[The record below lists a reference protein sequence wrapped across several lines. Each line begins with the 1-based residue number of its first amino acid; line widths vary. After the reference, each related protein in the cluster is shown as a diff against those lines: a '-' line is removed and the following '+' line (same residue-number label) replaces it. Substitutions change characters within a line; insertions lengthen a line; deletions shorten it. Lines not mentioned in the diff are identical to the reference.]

1 MNMSQEAFNL
11 SARALGQAVGR
22 GDISAI
28 EAIEAAIVRIEAVN
42 PKLNALVLKRYDEAR
57 QEARALDAR
66 RARGEALGPLAG
78 VAVTVKECLDV
89 AGTPSTFGLPSR
101 TGLRASVDDIHVSRL
116 RLSGAIVVGKTNLA
130 QMLAY
135 IESDNPVYGR
145 TRNPWNPDRSC
156 GGSSGGEG
164 ALIGAGASLLGL
176 GTDIGGSARYP
187 AAFCAA
193 ASLKPTAGRCPDPGR
208 YSFDAGQQAI
218 TSQVGVLAH
227 HVDDVALGLE
237 CINGG
242 PPLGRAAE
250 VNLRELRV
258 GYYEQDGI
266 FSSSPAVRR
275 AVREAA
281 EALAQSG
288 ARVTPW
294 QPHDVP
300 TAFRLFYR
308 ILGGDGF
315 RWFRQNLKG
324 HPVHPSLKPMM
335 ALGGRP
341 AFMLR
346 GLGAVLGAIGQGHLS
361 RFLPN
366 VAGMDVHGYW
376 RLVEELREYRE
387 RFALA
392 MEQAEGGQLDL
403 VLGPVC
409 ALPAFRHG
417 STKDLGLAGANT
429 LLYNVLGYPAG
440 VVPWTRVRAGEE
452 SDRAPSVDIVEK
464 AAKRCEEGSA
474 GLPVA
479 VQIAARPWREH
490 VALAAMSQLE
500 AAARARSDYPARP
513 AY

>member
-1 MNMSQEAFNL
+1 MNMSQEAVNL
-11 SARALGQAVGR
+11 SARALGQAVTR

-28 EAIEAAIVRIEAVN
+28 EAVEAAIVRIEAVN
-42 PKLNALVLKRYDEAR
+42 SKLNAVVVKRYDEAR
-57 QEARALDAR
+57 KEARALDVR

-101 TGLRASVDDIHVSRL
+101 AGLQSSADELHVGRL
-116 RLSGAIVVGKTNLA
+116 RQSGAIVVGKTNLA

-145 TRNPWNPDRSC
+145 TRNPWNLERSC

-164 ALIGAGASLLGL
+164 ALIGSGASRLGL

-208 YSFDAGQQAI
+208 YSFNAGQQAI
-218 TSQVGVLAH
+218 TSQVGVLAQ

-237 CINGG
+237 CINSG

-266 FSSSPAVRR
+266 FASSPAVRR

-281 EALAQSG
+281 TALAQAG

-294 QPHDVP
+294 QPHDISR
-300 TAFRLFYR
+300 AFRLFYR
-308 ILGGDGF
+308 ILGGDGY

-324 HPVHPSLKPMM
+324 HPVHPSLKPML

-341 AFMLR
+341 QFMLR
-346 GLGAVLGAIGQGHLS
+346 ALGAMMGALGQGHLS
-361 RFLPN
+361 RFLPII
-366 VAGMDVHGYW
+366 AGMDVHDYW
-376 RLVEELREYRE
+376 GLVEELREYRE
-387 RFALA
+387 QFALA
-392 MEQAEGGQLDL
+392 MDNADGGPLDL

-440 VVPWTRVRAGEE
+440 VVPWTRVRDAEE
-452 SDRAPSVDIVEK
+452 SDRAPSADIVEK
-464 AAKRCEEGSA
+464 AAKLCEDGSA

-490 VALAAMSQLE
+490 VALAAMSRIE
-500 AAARARSDYPARP
+500 AAARTRSDYPARP
-513 AY
+513 GY